1 MLVTTGPG
9 ELGVALRV
17 EVEGDLG
24 TAYPSGDGG
33 LHIMSDDGTLR
44 TYDSVGRVT
53 STLATGYE
61 GLYAS
66 TSDDSVGG
74 TGRLV
79 FGGRSDV
86 IVVDPATGEILEV
99 ADVGEVTSVG
109 FARGGELLVIAAT
122 DGSVQLWDV
131 ERSEL
136 LGVLWDG
143 SGSRHQNPPWSDE
156 TSNTVWVA
164 SSGQLLQ
171 LSVDPERWVERA
183 CEIVGRE
190 FTQDEWDRFV
200 PGGGEAQ
207 SACAG

>member
-1 MLVTTGPG
+1 
-9 ELGVALRV
+9 
-17 EVEGDLG
+17 
-24 TAYPSGDGG
+24 
-33 LHIMSDDGTLR
+33 
-44 TYDSVGRVT
+44 
-53 STLATGYE
+53 
-61 GLYAS
+61 
-66 TSDDSVGG
+66 
-74 TGRLV
+74 
-79 FGGRSDV
+79 
-86 IVVDPATGEILEV
+86 
-99 ADVGEVTSVG
+99 
-109 FARGGELLVIAAT
+109 
-122 DGSVQLWDV
+122 V

-156 TSNTVWVA
+156 ASNTVWVA

-207 SACAG
+207 SACTDVDT

>member
-1 MLVTTGPG
+1 MVNAGHRQHG
-9 ELGVALRV
+9 ADCANR
-17 EVEGDLG
+17 
-24 TAYPSGDGG
+24 
-33 LHIMSDDGTLR
+33 
-44 TYDSVGRVT
+44 GR
-53 STLATGYE
+53 
-61 GLYAS
+61 
-66 TSDDSVGG
+66 
-74 TGRLV
+74 
-79 FGGRSDV
+79 
-86 IVVDPATGEILEV
+86 
-99 ADVGEVTSVG
+99 
-109 FARGGELLVIAAT
+109 GELLVIAAT

-156 TSNTVWVA
+156 ASNTVWVA

-207 SACAG
+207 SACTDVDT